1 MDELIVELSRES
13 LRVAL
18 LVGAPAL
25 LVGAIVGLLVA
36 IVQAATQIQD
46 QTLAFVVKLVSVL
59 AALAIFLPW
68 CMSRLAEFTA
78 RLIEN
83 APETFSGVL

>member
-1 MDELIVELSRES
+1 M
-13 LRVAL
+13 
-18 LVGAPAL
+18 VGAPAL

-83 APETFSGVL
+83 APETLSGVL